1 MKKKIIGILV
11 CLMLMTTFL
20 TAAQNT
26 ENISVKYESEE
37 NNSISFIEGDVPVWK
52 VGDKWTYNI
61 DVFSIDFSQSN
72 MSINIDAKI
81 EDLSLEVAEVTTD
94 FYKLNF
100 TSDISGSYE
109 IKIDFGDGPINI
121 TGELEKTTIEGFI
134 IYNKTDLGIKQINV
148 EISGKL
154 TVKIEQPY
162 IKLSF
167 LPKFPIRATITLE
180 IILEDPIP
188 LIDFPLNE
196 TKCWGLPATN
206 FTVDGTIESPW
217 LRLFDKLNRLINPI
231 IPLIENITKKDL
243 SELKDISDIL
253 KDILPIIDI
262 CDLLTNYVGIGCDF
276 EIPEIPP
283 IICLT
288 NLSKELVTVPAGT
301 FEAYN
306 ISIIGTNL
314 ANIYYND
321 TVGNIIKIAG
331 NLQDIFPSVSNIN
344 VELVSYVHN
353 PDP

>member
-11 CLMLMTTFL
+11 CLMLTTTFL

-26 ENISVKYESEE
+26 ENLSVKYESEE
-37 NNSISFIEGDVPVWK
+37 KNSILFNEGDVPVWK

-121 TGELEKTTIEGFI
+121 TGELEKTTIKGFI

-180 IILEDPIP
+180 IILENPIP

-196 TKCWGLPATN
+196 TKCWGLPSTN

-217 LRLFDKLNRLINPI
+217 LRLFDKLNRLFN
-231 IPLIENITKKDL
+231 PLIPILENITKKDL

-262 CDLLTNYVGIGCDF
+262 CDLLTNYLGIGCDF
-276 EIPEIPP
+276 GIPEIPP

-288 NLSKELVTVPAGT
+288 NLSKELVTIPAGT

-344 VELVSYVHN
+344 VELVSYEHD